1 MATKTETMTAIND
14 GAYKLLGRESPLNRF
29 YEF

>member
-14 GAYKLLGRESPLNRF
+14 GVYKLLERESPLNRL
-29 YEF
+29 YEV